1 MIVVIF
7 EVEPISSEVGRYFDL
22 AAALKPELE
31 KVDGFISVERFE
43 SLKTEGKYLSLS
55 FWRDQ
60 AAVESWFSHVV
71 HGQAQ
76 ATGRAEIFTDYRIR
90 VADVFRDYDMSAG
103 RPSPRVGETM
113 NEARVAEGMKP
124 WRVEG
129 WDKPRQ

>member
-7 EVEPISSEVGRYFDL
+7 EVEPIPSEVDRYFDL

-43 SLKTEGKYLSLS
+43 SLTTEGKYLSLS

-60 AAVESWFSHVV
+60 AAVESWFSHVG

-76 ATGRAEIFTDYRIR
+76 ATGRAAIFKDYRIR

-103 RPSPRVGETM
+103 RPSGCV
-113 NEARVAEGMKP
+113 EAKR
-124 WRVEG
+124 
-129 WDKPRQ
+129 